1 MLKCVLAGSVA
12 QLVRALHSHC
22 RGQRF
27 KSSQVYY
34 YIVVFFQKCYTVL
47 IVLICFYMAQIIKE
61 DTLVGEIIKEWTI
74 QEYERHE
81 RGILWYAIMGGLGL
95 FFVIYGVI
103 TSDFL
108 FSLIIILFAIILFL
122 QAHQEPKQILFQIT
136 ELGVVVG
143 NRFYSFSELE
153 SFFLIYNPPH
163 VKTLFLEAKG
173 TLKPMIRVPLLDMNP
188 VEVKNVLRAYLP
200 ENFEREEEPLS
211 DRAAR
216 NWQIH

>member
-1 MLKCVLAGSVA
+1 
-12 QLVRALHSHC
+12 
-22 RGQRF
+22 
-27 KSSQVYY
+27 
-34 YIVVFFQKCYTVL
+34 
-47 IVLICFYMAQIIKE
+47 MAQIIKE
-61 DTLVGEIIKEWTI
+61 DTLIGEILKEWTI

-81 RGILWYAIMGGLGL
+81 RGFLWYIIMGGLGL

-103 TSDFL
+103 TNDFL

-122 QAHQEPKQILFQIT
+122 QTHQEPKQILFQIT

-143 NRFYSFSELE
+143 NRFYSFSEME
-153 SFFLIYNPPH
+153 SFFLIYNPPY
-163 VKTLFLEAKG
+163 VKTLFLEPIGA
-173 TLKPMIRVPLLDMNP
+173 LKPMIRVPLLDINP
-188 VEVKNVLRAYLP
+188 VEVKNMLRAYLP